1 MANILKSIS
10 LGYLYSAILLSP
22 FSDGITTSDLDLSM
36 SQIGS
41 GGKSQGSLKKKF
53 VAALDKVARRNNSDI
68 LEFEQMKQIAM
79 QLGIDNFKNVLE
91 SLNEQGYLLK
101 RSAKTYKLL
110 SNWFQ
115 IDLLLSKE
123 KILNTLEKKK
133 IIMINDKKCY
143 FEC

>member
-1 MANILKSIS
+1 MIPLGKKHPSKNKTRCISYKYRKSFKKHFPRSFIFCN
-10 LGYLYSAILLSP
+10 YNYFFLLSP
-22 FSDGITTSDLDLSM
+22 FSDGITTSDLDLSI

-53 VAALDKVARRNNSDI
+53 VAALDKIARRNNSDI
-68 LEFEQMKQIAM
+68 LEIEQMRQIAM

-110 SNWFQ
+110 SN
-115 IDLLLSKE
+115 
-123 KILNTLEKKK
+123 
-133 IIMINDKKCY
+133 
-143 FEC
+143 

>member
-1 MANILKSIS
+1 M
-10 LGYLYSAILLSP
+10 
-22 FSDGITTSDLDLSM
+22 DLSL

-115 IDLLLSKE
+115 IDFKL
-123 KILNTLEKKK
+123 IYYYQKKK
-133 IIMINDKKCY
+133 
-143 FEC
+143 F

>member
-22 FSDGITTSDLDLSM
+22 FSDGITTSDLDLSI

-53 VAALDKVARRNNSDI
+53 VAALDKVARRNNSDT
-68 LEFEQMKQIAM
+68 LEIEQMKQIAM
-79 QLGIDNFKNVLE
+79 QLGIENFKNVLE

-110 SNWFQ
+110 SNWFTTTTKRKN
-115 IDLLLSKE
+115 S
-123 KILNTLEKKK
+123 NTIEGKKL
-133 IIMINDKKCY
+133 
-143 FEC
+143 

>member
-10 LGYLYSAILLSP
+10 LGHLYSAINYFFLLSP
-22 FSDGITTSDLDLSM
+22 FSDGITTSDLDLSI

-68 LEFEQMKQIAM
+68 LEIEQMRQIAM

-110 SNWFQ
+110 SN
-115 IDLLLSKE
+115 
-123 KILNTLEKKK
+123 
-133 IIMINDKKCY
+133 
-143 FEC
+143 

>member
-22 FSDGITTSDLDLSM
+22 FSDGITTSDLDLSI

-123 KILNTLEKKK
+123 KILNTLEQKNY
-133 IIMINDKKCY
+133 NDKW
-143 FEC
+143 